1 MSVALIAHYLGPK
14 LGVGQYFDRLLPPLV
29 AELKNHKIPVKI
41 IASPNSAQNTPAL
54 REKQVNILPALDYS
68 PNRRYAWLAMN
79 FAKYCREEEVTL
91 AVWLSNPMV
100 LPWHP
105 PAIAV
110 IHDVNEW
117 KTKNKYGSSWKTALR
132 SLIYLDASLRFAKR
146 VIVVSQGTERDLLH
160 FRGRRERLQLKL
172 RTIPNGT
179 DSQLINLPPI
189 PIASPTRAFLLS
201 VGRIDPEAKCLPE
214 AVALVSQLREISG
227 EEWEIHLVGGT
238 NASTRQRGEE
248 FLQEVEH
255 LPWVHYHGYI
265 DDRTLAQWYRQATAV
280 VFLSENEGFGLPIAE
295 AAAFGRWV
303 ITSRNNQ
310 TSSEAGGGA
319 IIAVDIHD
327 SKSAATQVLTGLRT
341 ELPNNNNLPK
351 WDSVA
356 KAYANEIN
364 ATLLNSKI

>member
-1 MSVALIAHYLGPK
+1 MCVALIAHYLGPK
-14 LGVGQYFDRLLPPLV
+14 LGVGQYFDRLIPPLV
-29 AELKNHKIPVKI
+29 TELKNHQIPVKI
-41 IASPNSAQNTPAL
+41 IASPNSAEKTPAL
-54 REKQVNILPALDYS
+54 KENVYILPALDYS
-68 PNRRYAWLAMN
+68 PNRRYSWLAMN

-117 KTKNKYGSSWKTALR
+117 KAKNKYGSSWKTALR

-146 VIVVSQGTERDLLH
+146 LIVVSQGTERDLLH
-160 FRGRRERLQLKL
+160 FRPQKRLQQKL

-179 DSQLINLPPI
+179 NSQLINLPPI
-189 PIASPTRAFLLS
+189 SITSPTAPFLLS
-201 VGRIDPEAKCLPE
+201 VGRIDPEAKRLPE
-214 AVALVSQLREISG
+214 AIALVSQMREISG
-227 EEWEIHLVGGT
+227 EEWEIHLVGGM
-238 NASTRQRGEE
+238 NASTKQQGEE
-248 FLQEVEH
+248 FLQAVEH

-280 VFLSENEGFGLPIAE
+280 IFLSENEGFGLPIAE
-295 AAAFGRWV
+295 AVAFGRWV

-310 TSSEAGGGA
+310 TSSEAGGNA

-327 SKSAATQVLTGLRT
+327 QSAATQILNSLKT
-341 ELPNNNNLPK
+341 ELPANHNLPK
-351 WDSVA
+351 WDAVA
-356 KAYANEIN
+356 KAYADEIN
-364 ATLLNSKI
+364 ATLLSSKI